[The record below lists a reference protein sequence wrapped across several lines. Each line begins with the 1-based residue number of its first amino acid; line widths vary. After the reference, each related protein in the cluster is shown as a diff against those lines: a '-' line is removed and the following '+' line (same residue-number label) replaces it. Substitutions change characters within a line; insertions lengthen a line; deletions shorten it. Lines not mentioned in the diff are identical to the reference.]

1 MTHSHIKT
9 IADVKPF
16 QKPQDSVF
24 SKLINRRLSRVFTF
38 WLMKL
43 RPDISPSTVSTLS
56 FFISAIGIGLFL
68 HPNYL
73 WRLLGIVLLQ
83 VGFSLD
89 CSDGEISRI
98 QNSMSAFGAWLDS
111 VFDRFKEVLMLAALT
126 AQWYWYTQPSP
137 FNGRGEAW
145 VIVLGA
151 AAIIMWQVI
160 GYLREAKKS
169 SWPSSRTAEMFIS
182 KNMYIGTVDVTIYLV
197 CAGVLFQQEVIA
209 LWIFFLAAFP
219 LIAKQLLSAF
229 RMK

>member
-9 IADVKPF
+9 ISDVKPF

-38 WLMKL
+38 WLIKL
-43 RPDISPSTVSTLS
+43 RPGISPSTVSTLS
-56 FFISAIGIGLFL
+56 FFISAAGIGLFL

-73 WRLLGIVLLQ
+73 WRMLGIVLLQ
-83 VGFSLD
+83 IGFSLD
-89 CSDGEISRI
+89 CSDGEVARI

-126 AQWYWYTQPSP
+126 AQWYWFHTT
-137 FNGRGEAW
+137 EVW

-151 AAIIMWQVI
+151 AAIILWQVI

-169 SWPSSRTAEMFIS
+169 SWPSSRTAELFIS

-197 CAGVLFQQEVIA
+197 CVGVLFQQEVIA
-209 LWIFFLAAFP
+209 LWIFFLAGFP
-219 LIAKQLLSAF
+219 LIAKQLLSAY
-229 RMK
+229 RMR

>member
-1 MTHSHIKT
+1 MTYPHIQK

-16 QKPQDSVF
+16 QKPQDSIF

-38 WLMKL
+38 WLIKL
-43 RPDISPSTVSTLS
+43 RPSISPSTVSTIS
-56 FFISAIGIGLFL
+56 FFVSAIGIGLFL
-68 HPNYL
+68 HPNYV

-111 VFDRFKEVLMLAALT
+111 VFDRLKEVLMLAALT
-126 AQWYWYTQPSP
+126 AQWYWFHAT
-137 FNGRGEAW
+137 EVW

-151 AAIIMWQVI
+151 AAIISWQVI

-169 SWPSSRTAEMFIS
+169 SWPSARTAEMFIS
-182 KNMYIGTVDVTIYLV
+182 KNTYIGTVDVTIYLV
-197 CAGVLFQQEVIA
+197 CVGVLFQQEVIA
-209 LWIFFLAAFP
+209 LWIFFLAGFP
-219 LIAKQLLSAF
+219 LIAKQLLSAY
-229 RMK
+229 RMKNT